1 MPVARIQAL
10 VENGHP
16 TKLWRIRS
24 KQRALDK
31 GPTRRAAEFE
41 SARKQLTT
49 RLSKLH
55 SIADRL
61 PRIVMSIQ
69 TEKQLRELIWYLSP
83 LQDHTRI
90 IDFTFRFRWR
100 IDPLDIGGSMGTVP
114 RQESVRRA

>member
-16 TKLWRIRS
+16 TKLRRIRS

-49 RLSKLH
+49 RLNKLH
-55 SIADRL
+55 SIVDRL
-61 PRIVMSIQ
+61 PRIVMAIQ
-69 TEKQLRELIWYLSP
+69 TEKKLRELIWYLAVE
-83 LQDHTRI
+83 T
-90 IDFTFRFRWR
+90 
-100 IDPLDIGGSMGTVP
+100 
-114 RQESVRRA
+114 RRARAKCSHEHRCRLGYLGTAYF